1 MWFYVLSVVPY
12 HHKLVHGNSQ
22 MILDPSPDPVS
33 GPEGKEAKGVSKGQ
47 KRMAAIVLCI
57 MGIVGTLMAM
67 KR

>member
-1 MWFYVLSVVPY
+1 
-12 HHKLVHGNSQ
+12 
-22 MILDPSPDPVS
+22 MIFDPSPDPVS
-33 GPEGKEAKGVSKGQ
+33 GPEGKEAKGMSKGQ